1 MRSQITPVGWNPT
14 DLPIFS
20 PPDIR
25 TVKDTGLTL
34 DFLSDL
40 ALRIIYYASSITAGE
55 VARRIG
61 LPFGNV
67 VERVLENLKRQLLV
81 EVTGGASVLATSYTY
96 TLTEK
101 GYNKAAELVARTTYA
116 GIAPVP
122 MDRYFEAVK
131 TQSIL
136 GLRVSREEVSRAFSH
151 LVLPRHILDMLGPA
165 INSGRSIFLF
175 GESGNGKTSI
185 AETVARIF
193 FGGYIWVPY
202 AVEFDGE
209 IIKVYDPAYH
219 FAVDPETFGLQVTD
233 GRWVLCRRPAVV
245 VGGEL
250 TMAQLDL
257 TYSEATRYYEAPIQ
271 VRANGGILVID
282 DFGRQQLSP
291 RDLLNRW
298 IVPLERREDF
308 LSLRSGRRLRVPF
321 DPLVIF
327 STNMEP
333 TSLVDEAFL
342 RRIRYK
348 IYVPDP
354 TPESYIEILRRV
366 CTAQGISFDPQ
377 AVELIFA
384 YYRTHGISPR
394 ACHPRDIVE
403 HLVDIADYAG
413 VPPTL
418 SPELLRMAL
427 ESYFVPLS
435 GRQA

>member
-1 MRSQITPVGWNPT
+1 MHNRLSPAGRNPT
-14 DLPIFS
+14 DLSLFS
-20 PPDIR
+20 PPEVR
-25 TVKDTGLTL
+25 TIKDTGLTL

-40 ALRIIYYASSITAGE
+40 ALRIIYYAGNITAGE
-55 VARRIG
+55 VARRMG

-81 EVTGGASVLATSYTY
+81 EVTGGASILATSYAY

-101 GYNKAAELVARTTYA
+101 GYAKAAELVARTTYA
-116 GIAPVP
+116 GTAPVP

-136 GLRVSREEVSRAFSH
+136 GLRVGREEVGRAFSH

-165 INSGRSIFLF
+165 INSGRSVFLF

-219 FAVDPETFGLQVTD
+219 FAVDPEAFGLQATD
-233 GRWVLCRRPAVV
+233 GRWLLCRRPAVV

-257 TYSEATRYYEAPIQ
+257 VYSEATRYYEAPVQ
-271 VRANGGILVID
+271 VRANGGILIID
-282 DFGRQQLSP
+282 DFGRQQISP

-308 LSLRSGRRLRVPF
+308 LSLRSGQRLRVPF

-354 TPESYIEILRRV
+354 TPEAYAEILRRV
-366 CTAQGISFDPQ
+366 CAAQGISFDPQ
-377 AVELIFA
+377 AVGFIFA
-384 YYRTHGISPR
+384 YYRAHGISPR

-413 VPPTL
+413 VPPAL
-418 SPELLRMAL
+418 DPDLLKLAL

-435 GRQA
+435 NRQT

>member
-1 MRSQITPVGWNPT
+1 MHNRISAIGRSPT
-14 DLPIFS
+14 DLPLFL

-25 TVKDTGLTL
+25 TIKDTGLSL

-40 ALRIIYYASSITAGE
+40 ALRIIYYAGTITAGDI
-55 VARRIG
+55 ARRMG

-67 VERVLENLKRQLLV
+67 VERVLENLRRQLLV
-81 EVTGGASVLATSYTY
+81 EVTGGASVLATSYAY
-96 TLTEK
+96 TLTDK
-101 GYNKAAELVARTTYA
+101 GYNRAAELIARTTYA
-116 GIAPVP
+116 GVAPVP

-131 TQSIL
+131 TQSVL
-136 GLRVSREEVSRAFSH
+136 GLRVDRDEVSRAFSH
-151 LVLPRHILDMLGPA
+151 LVLPRQILDILGPA

-193 FGGYIWVPY
+193 FGGYIWVPH

-219 FAVDPETFGLQVTD
+219 FTVDPETFGLSTTD

-257 TYSEATRYYEAPIQ
+257 IYSEATRYYEAPVQ
-271 VRANGGILVID
+271 VRANGGILIID
-282 DFGRQQLSP
+282 DFGRQQISP

-308 LSLRSGRRLRVPF
+308 LSLRSGQRLRVPF
-321 DPLVIF
+321 DPLVVF

-354 TPESYIEILRRV
+354 TPEAYAEILRRV
-366 CTAQGISFDPQ
+366 CTAQGIRFDPA
-377 AVELIFA
+377 AVDFIFD
-384 YYRTHGISPR
+384 YYREHNIAPR

-403 HLVDIADYAG
+403 HLVDIADYTG
-413 VPPTL
+413 VAPAL
-418 SPELLRMAL
+418 EPELLRLAL
-427 ESYFVPLS
+427 DSYFVPLG
-435 GRQA
+435 GR